1 MVQSPLSDSEAE
13 GGALLSCAHRG
24 CGNDPQT
31 PYVGAWWRHVLRT
44 GFLLAGLAAVGV
56 TLSVMRLQPHPVGVA
71 DLSSSSQLQAVVVGD
86 FYMCASFGNCGGE
99 GEGLQS
105 WRQSPALLATTVDPS
120 LSYLQGIPNN
130 VFRPVAD
137 HWQSS
142 PPSFS
147 GATVT
152 LSSIASFMR
161 ELLSSDPFGTGGS
174 VPYVTFTSEGDGQ
187 AVAITQR
194 QLAFLVAN
202 VLMGNDIASGNGLSG
217 AITRCAN
224 KGAKAF
230 VYSLLSLLAVLSQ
243 ELHHGGPGHFLIA
256 MRPKGKDDSWKTRLD
271 TTLVKPYIVKE
282 LGAAESDFMAGGPPG
297 QALTDIAGTVVG
309 GGAALCDLANSQDES
324 LVQFYSEVL
333 AFAFFVPS
341 EKMLP
346 VPWTLLGARR
356 YMATLTGESA
366 SSGPYMNRCGH
377 IAPTNWLNEVI
388 STETANVFVNGRW
401 WNVNDH
407 AFVAVASKCSAAG
420 GQCPNNQAVN
430 NLCDDQRRHSEEDV
444 NLWYQAFESTN
455 YPEPLQKAFRTVV
468 RRIGTG
474 PWGAGVWFGD
484 SQQYF
489 LTVWL
494 ATSLLKGPVL
504 DYYVYD
510 HFCENPGNQC
520 FVLGSKGCQ
529 SCIAQSLAT
538 NVQGSRCGQADLETM
553 IWRFSGKQA
562 KELYLALQNVGQ
574 PPAQVFDS
582 ASAWLPTPG
591 QLATPVE
598 PSSGDAFGPSG
609 WQQPTS
615 PPYLGTTWP
624 SNQNGRSTQCMP
636 MLFDRRR
643 QICWHNPF
651 AWR

>member
-1 MVQSPLSDSEAE
+1 MAATQMSDSEAE
-13 GGALLSCAHRG
+13 GGALLNCTHGGSRRDQTSSFSAGWRQVLCASSLLG
-24 CGNDPQT
+24 
-31 PYVGAWWRHVLRT
+31 VLT
-44 GFLLAGLAAVGV
+44 IVGV
-56 TLSVMRLQPHPVGVA
+56 VLSGRWLQPIGVA
-71 DLSSSSQLQAVVVGD
+71 DPNSSSQLQAVVLGD
-86 FYMCASFGNCGGE
+86 FYMCTSLLNCGGN
-99 GEGLQS
+99 GEGLQP
-105 WRQSPALLATTVDPS
+105 WRQSPASLAGTVDP
-120 LSYLQGIPNN
+120 YLQFVPGIPSN
-130 VFRPVAD
+130 VFQSVAQ

-142 PPSFS
+142 PPSFN
-147 GATVT
+147 GAAVT

-174 VPYVTFTSEGDGQ
+174 VPYVTFTPDGEGQ
-187 AVAITQR
+187 VVAITQR

-202 VLMGNDIASGNGLSG
+202 VIMGNDIPSGNGLST
-217 AITRCAN
+217 AIKRCAG

-230 VYSLLSLLAVLSQ
+230 VYSLLSLLGVLSQ
-243 ELHHGGPGHFLIA
+243 ELQQGGPGHFLIA
-256 MRPKGKDDSWKTRLD
+256 MRPKSKDDSWKTRLE
-271 TTLVKPYIVKE
+271 TTFMKNPNIVKE
-282 LGAAESDFMAGGPPG
+282 LGTGANDFMAGGPPG

-309 GGAALCDLANSQDES
+309 GGASLCDLANSQDES

-356 YMATLTGESA
+356 YVAELTGESA
-366 SSGPYMNRCGH
+366 SAGAWMNRCGH
-377 IAPTNWLNEVI
+377 IAPTNWLNGVI
-388 STETANVFVNGRW
+388 SKAARNVLVNGHYW
-401 WNVNDH
+401 TVADH

-430 NLCDDQRRHSEEDV
+430 NLCDNQRRHSEEDV
-444 NLWYQAFESTN
+444 NLWYQAFEATN
-455 YPEPLQKAFRTVV
+455 YPKQVQKAFSNVV

-494 ATSLLKGPVL
+494 ATTLLQGPVL

-529 SCIAQSLAT
+529 MCIAQSRVT
-538 NVQGSRCGQADLETM
+538 NVQGSRCGMADYDAM
-553 IWRFSGKQA
+553 ILRFSGKQS

-574 PPAQVFDS
+574 PPTQVFDS
-582 ASAWLPTPG
+582 LTGWEATPY
-591 QLATPVE
+591 QLATPVV
-598 PSSGDAFGPSG
+598 PSSGNPYGASG
-609 WQQPTS
+609 WQQPTFPS
-615 PPYLGTTWP
+615 YSTTWQV
-624 SNQNGRSTQCMP
+624 NQGDQSTTCIHL
-636 MLFDRRR
+636 LFNK
-643 QICWHNPF
+643 QLCWHNLF
-651 AWR
+651 AGWR

>member
-1 MVQSPLSDSEAE
+1 MAESQVSDSEAE

-24 CGNDPQT
+24 CSSDPQT
-31 PYVGAWWRHVLRT
+31 CHPGTAGRHGLRI
-44 GFLLAGLAAVGV
+44 GSILGGLAIVGV
-56 TLSVMRLQPHPVGVA
+56 VLSVSRLQPIPLGIA

-99 GEGLQS
+99 GEGLQP
-105 WRQSPALLATTVDPS
+105 WRQSPASLASTVDP
-120 LSYLQGIPNN
+120 YLQYVQGIPSNA
-130 VFRPVAD
+130 FQPVAQ

-142 PPSFS
+142 PPSFA

-174 VPYVTFTSEGDGQ
+174 VPYVTFTPDGEGQ
-187 AVAITQR
+187 VVAITQR
-194 QLAFLVAN
+194 QLAFIVAN
-202 VLMGNDIASGNGLSG
+202 VIMGNDIPIGNGLSS
-217 AITRCAN
+217 AITRCAG

-230 VYSLLSLLAVLSQ
+230 VYSLLSLLGVLSR
-243 ELHHGGPGHFLIA
+243 ELQHGGPGQFLIA

-271 TTLVKPYIVKE
+271 TTFIKNPNIIKE
-282 LGAAESDFMAGGPPG
+282 LGTAQNDFMAGGPEG

-356 YMATLTGESA
+356 YVAELSGESA
-366 SSGPYMNRCGH
+366 SSGQYMNRCGH
-377 IAPTNWLNEVI
+377 IAPTNWLNEAI
-388 STETANVFVNGRW
+388 APASKNVYVNGRW
-401 WNVNDH
+401 WVVEDH
-407 AFVAVASKCSAAG
+407 AFVAVASKCSAASG
-420 GQCPNNQAVN
+420 KCPNNEAVN
-430 NLCDDQRRHSEEDV
+430 NLCDDQRRHSEEDID
-444 NLWYQAFESTN
+444 LWYQAFEATN
-455 YPEPLQKAFRTVV
+455 YPEPLQKAFTTVV

-494 ATSLLKGPVL
+494 ATTLLQGPDL

-520 FVLGSKGCQ
+520 FVLGSTGCQ
-529 SCIAQSLAT
+529 SCIAQSRAT
-538 NVQGSRCGQADLETM
+538 NVQGYRCGKADLDTM

-574 PPAQVFDS
+574 PPTQVFDS
-582 ASAWLPTPG
+582 LSAWLPTPD
-591 QLATPVE
+591 QMSAPVV
-598 PSSGDAFGPSG
+598 PSSGDPYGGSG
-609 WQQPTS
+609 WQQQTS
-615 PPYLGTTWP
+615 PPNLFSTTWP
-624 SNQNGRSTQCMP
+624 SNPSGQSTQCMP
-636 MLFDRRR
+636 MLFHR
-643 QICWHNPF
+643 QLCWHNPF